1 MTTLVL
7 GKIYLQVEEKES
19 TKCQSMQDRKISS
32 FGQEFQPR
40 TPQDYPILQT
50 LRMDYILIW
59 LHKQLNPRPAELG
72 YTLPMQ
78 TE

>member
-7 GKIYLQVEEKES
+7 GKIRLQVGEKES

-32 FGQEFQPR
+32 FGQEFQPGTR
-40 TPQDYPILQT
+40 QDYPILQ
-50 LRMDYILIW
+50 MDYILIW

-72 YTLPMQ
+72 YTLPLQ